1 MSFSMKIQTAVTSLI
16 FLTASALSMAS
27 SAISFGDGDKSA
39 APALVGGSLGLIVV
53 GLIVAVAFRSWNNR
67 PGRRS

>member
-27 SAISFGDGDKSA
+27 SAISFGDKSA